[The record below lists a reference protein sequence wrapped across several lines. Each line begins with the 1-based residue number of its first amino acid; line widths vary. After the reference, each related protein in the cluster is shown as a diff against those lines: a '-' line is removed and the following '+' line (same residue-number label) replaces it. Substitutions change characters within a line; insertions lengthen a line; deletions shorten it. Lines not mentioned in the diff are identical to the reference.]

1 MSVPTTAVSGWA
13 SAKSLNRPVSIPFAH
28 IYNDS
33 LAYMAHNPAYGWLV
47 TPGDVSIR
55 RVRELTCAGSH
66 IENSLRVYV
75 SLAVYDRPAGTV
87 HTYLNV
93 ILYRSEV

>member
-1 MSVPTTAVSGWA
+1 
-13 SAKSLNRPVSIPFAH
+13 
-28 IYNDS
+28 
-33 LAYMAHNPAYGWLV
+33 MAHNPAYGWLV

-75 SLAVYDRPAGTV
+75 SLAVYDRPAETV
-87 HTYLNV
+87 YTYLNV
-93 ILYRSEV
+93 IFYRSEV